1 MEITLQH
8 IFNLIII
15 AEFMLGNLSN
25 GFIVLINCIDWVNK
39 RKLSLVDKI
48 LIILA
53 ISRIGLIW
61 EMLINWFATLYR
73 PALVVA
79 ATELRLVIFTWVVSN
94 HFSLWLATILS
105 VFYLLKIATF
115 SSPTFLYLQWRVKNV
130 ILMILLGSLIFLI
143 LNLIQMNMH
152 IKDWVDKYERNTT
165 WNFNTSDFVTFTLL
179 VRFTMTVFTLIPFT
193 VALIAFL
200 LLIFSLW
207 KHLQKM
213 QLSFK
218 GHREPRTRAHI
229 NALKTVILFLLLYAT
244 SFLSFLI
251 SWLSV
256 TNQAKLVHMLCQ
268 TIGIVYPSI
277 HSFVLIL
284 GNSKLRQ
291 ACLGVAAKVWAIR

>member
-1 MEITLQH
+1 MESTLQY

-39 RKLSLVDKI
+39 RKLSLVDQI

-61 EMLINWFATLYR
+61 EIFVNWFATLYY
-73 PALVVA
+73 PALYVA
-79 ATELRLVIFTWVVSN
+79 ATELRLFIVAWVVAY

-115 SSPTFLYLQWRVKNV
+115 SSPTFLYLQWRVKKV
-130 ILMILLGSLIFLI
+130 ILTILLGSLIFLI
-143 LNLIQMNMH
+143 LNLIQMNTH
-152 IKDWVDKYERNTT
+152 VQDWIAGYERNTT
-165 WNFNTSDFVTFTLL
+165 WNFKTSDFATFTQLTL
-179 VRFTMTVFTLIPFT
+179 FTMTMFTVMPFT

-218 GHREPRTRAHI
+218 GHRDPRTRAHI

-244 SFLSFLI
+244 FFLSFLI
-251 SWLSV
+251 SWIAE
-256 TNQAKLVHMLCQ
+256 TNQAKLVHTFCQ
-268 TIGIVYPSI
+268 TIGIIYPSI

-291 ACLGVAAKVWAIR
+291 ACLWVAAKVWAIR

>member
-1 MEITLQH
+1 MESTLQH

-115 SSPTFLYLQWRVKNV
+115 SSPTFLYLQWRVKKV
-130 ILMILLGSLIFLI
+130 ILTILLGSLIFLI

-268 TIGIVYPSI
+268 TIGIIYPSI

>member
-1 MEITLQH
+1 MESTLQH
-8 IFNLIII
+8 IFTLIII
-15 AEFMLGNLSN
+15 AEVMLGNLSN

-48 LIILA
+48 LIVLA
-53 ISRIGLIW
+53 IFRIGLIW
-61 EMLINWFATLYR
+61 EILVNWLATLYY
-73 PALVVA
+73 PALFVA
-79 ATELRLVIFTWVVSN
+79 GTELRLVIFTWVAAN

-105 VFYLLKIATF
+105 IFYLLKIATF
-115 SSPTFLYLQWRVKNV
+115 SSPTFLYLQWRVKKV

-143 LNLIQMNMH
+143 LNLIQMNTH
-152 IKDWVDKYERNTT
+152 IKDWIAGCERNTT
-165 WNFNTSDFVTFTLL
+165 WNFKMSDFATFSEL
-179 VRFTMTVFTLIPFT
+179 VVFTMTMFTLIPFT

-218 GHREPRTRAHI
+218 GHRDPKTRAHI

-244 SFLSFLI
+244 FFLSFLI
-251 SWLSV
+251 SWISE
-256 TNQAKLVHMLCQ
+256 TNQVKLVHMFCQ
-268 TIGIVYPSI
+268 TIRVIYPSI

-284 GNSKLRQ
+284 ANSKLRQ
-291 ACLGVAAKVWAIR
+291 AYLGVAAKVWAIR